1 MKIIQITISP
11 TGETTIETKG
21 YEGSTCRNA
30 SAFLERALGQTT
42 GEQLKSD
49 FYSVPC
55 VSQRIREG
63 T

>member
-11 TGETTIETKG
+11 SGETTIETKG
-21 YEGSTCRNA
+21 YEGSTCRHG
-30 SAFLERALGQTT
+30 SAFLTRALGQTT
-42 GEQLKSD
+42 SEQLKSE

-55 VSQRIREG
+55 ESQPIREG

>member
-11 TGETTIETKG
+11 SGETTVETKG
-21 YEGSTCRNA
+21 YQGTTCRDG

-42 GEQLKSD
+42 GEQLKSE

-55 VSQRIREG
+55 ESQPVREG

>member
-11 TGETTIETKG
+11 SGETTVETKG
-21 YEGSTCRNA
+21 YEGSTCRDG
-30 SAFLERALGQTT
+30 SAILERALGQTT
-42 GEQLKSD
+42 GEQLKSE

-55 VSQRIREG
+55 QSQPIREG

>member
-11 TGETTIETKG
+11 SGETTVETKG
-21 YEGSTCRNA
+21 YEGTTCRNG

-42 GEQLKSD
+42 REQLKSD

-55 VSQRIREG
+55 QSQPIQEA